1 MSFID
6 KRRACSK
13 SKTLPQDV
21 SEIQRQYLREIK
33 AAIQM
38 EDIPKDLVFNWDQ
51 TAMKIVP
58 GDTWM
63 MGKKNKMCQDR
74 CVK

>member
-51 TAMKIVP
+51 IAMKIVP

-63 MGKKNKMCQDR
+63 MEKGNKMCQDR